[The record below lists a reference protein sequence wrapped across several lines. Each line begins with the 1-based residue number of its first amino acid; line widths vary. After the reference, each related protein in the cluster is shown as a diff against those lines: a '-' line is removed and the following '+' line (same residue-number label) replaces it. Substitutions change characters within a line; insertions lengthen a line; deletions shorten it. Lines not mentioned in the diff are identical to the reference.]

1 MALCLHG
8 LHLLHYTSITRRNMA
23 FYLHAVHLPHYTS
36 ITHRM
41 HGLLTPRS
49 PSPAL
54 HVNHTQN
61 TWPSSSML
69 YISCITRQSHAEY
82 MAFYLHAAHLPHYTS
97 ITPRIN
103 GLLPPRC
110 TSPALH
116 VNHTQ
121 NTWPSSSMLYIS
133 CITRQSHAEYMA
145 LYLHAVHLPHYTS
158 HALHVNHTQN
168 TWSSISVLYVSLITR
183 QSHAEY
189 MAFYLHA
196 VHLLHYTSITP
207 TVHGLLAPRCK
218 SPSWTAWR

>member
-1 MALCLHG
+1 MCKCRNMALCLHG

-23 FYLHAVHLPHYTS
+23 FYLHAVHLPDYMSITRRIQAFYLHAVHLPHYTS
-36 ITHRM
+36 ITHRI
-41 HGLLTPRS
+41 HGLLTPRC

-61 TWPSSSML
+61 TWPSSSTL
-69 YISCITRQSHAEY
+69 YISCITRQSHTEY

-121 NTWPSSSMLYIS
+121 NKWPTTSTLYIS
-133 CITRQSHAEYMA
+133 RITRQSH
-145 LYLHAVHLPHYTS
+145 T
-158 HALHVNHTQN
+158 
-168 TWSSISVLYVSLITR
+168 
-183 QSHAEY
+183 EY
-189 MAFYLHA
+189 MAF
-196 VHLLHYTSITP
+196 
-207 TVHGLLAPRCK
+207 
-218 SPSWTAWR
+218 